1 MSYVLNTKTFYEGCY
16 LASISCAVM
25 SAKFPELS
33 FEHCW
38 DGINYSVQD
47 GFGSRGT
54 VTFKNNFC
62 VCAVRSDDSER
73 LSYSFPYT
81 YYFEN
86 CPDEIFQLAEQEA
99 LQYLL
104 DEQNEAILPV
114 VTACFWSNGE
124 NLESNDS
131 WDDVFINGGD
141 LLIPQLSAFEIGLE
155 HWKNYYEMDMAEL
168 NLVIRLFKEKLS
180 NPDQDIRLVD
190 DEDVLSRYGLEGFN
204 EAKQL
209 LGSMRIYLDE
219 SNSSHND

>member
-1 MSYVLNTKTFYEGCY
+1 MDYILSVKTLYEGCY

-33 FEHCW
+33 FEHSW

-54 VTFKNNFC
+54 VTFQDNFC
-62 VCAVRSDDSER
+62 VCAFRSDNSER
-73 LSYSFPYT
+73 LSNSYPYT

-86 CPDEIFQLAEQEA
+86 CPNRIFQLAEEEA

-104 DEQNEAILPV
+104 DENNGVVLPV
-114 VTACFWSNGE
+114 ITACFWSDGN

-131 WDDVFINGGD
+131 WDDIFSNGGD
-141 LLIPQLSAFEIGLE
+141 ILIPQLSSFEIGLE
-155 HWKNYYEMDMAEL
+155 HWKNYYEMDSEEL
-168 NLVIRLFKEKLS
+168 NLVVRLFKERVS
-180 NPDQDIRLVD
+180 NLNQDIRLV
-190 DEDVLSRYGLEGFN
+190 EDVKILSKYGLEGLN

-209 LGSMRIYLDE
+209 LESMRIYLD
-219 SNSSHND
+219 